1 MNTKKENWNIMHV
14 SKTISAAR
22 RTAGIDEYYFSRKL
36 AEVRNLST
44 NENPVIN
51 LGIGNP
57 DLPPPPEV
65 VEALVQAA
73 RQHASHGYQPYTGIK
88 PLRQAIAGFMNRI
101 YGYLPDAENMVLPL
115 IGSKEGIVHISL
127 AFLNE
132 GDEVLVPDPG
142 YPAYA
147 AAARL
152 AGATAKTYAVNG
164 HGAPVNLDELR
175 SLDTEKVKIMWI
187 NFPHMPTGRA
197 ANRQMLSELL
207 AFARDRNLLLVN
219 DSAYAL
225 IGHAEPISLL
235 TLPDA
240 SEIALELHSL
250 SKSHNMAGWR
260 LGWVTGKPRFIE
272 AILKVKSNMDS
283 GMFLPVQ
290 LAAIAALGTEP
301 SWSVRLNQIYD
312 SRKEQVCKI
321 LRLLGCTWQTEQA
334 GLFVWAKLPEG
345 VSDIALIDEVLYGA
359 RVFITPGSVF
369 GNNGK
374 GYIRVSLC
382 AESDRIAEACNRVE
396 KWIKEKQQKEVTA
409 LQP

>member
-1 MNTKKENWNIMHV
+1 MHLN
-14 SKTISAAR
+14 KTITAAR

-36 AEVRNLST
+36 AEVRALST
-44 NENPVIN
+44 AQNPVIN

-65 VEALVQAA
+65 VDALVQAA
-73 RQHASHGYQPYTGIK
+73 HNPQHHGYQPYNGI
-88 PLRQAIAGFMNRI
+88 PALRQAIARFMYRM
-101 YGYLPDAENMVLPL
+101 YGYQPDADNMVLPL

-152 AGATAKTYAVNG
+152 AGATAKTYTVNS

-175 SLDTEKVKIMWI
+175 CLDTCKVKILWV
-187 NFPHMPTGRA
+187 NFPHMPTGRMA
-197 ANRQMLSELL
+197 DRQMLSDLL
-207 AFARDRNLLLVN
+207 AFARERNLLIVN

-225 IGHAEPISLL
+225 IGNADPISLL
-235 TLPDA
+235 TLPGA
-240 SEIALELHSL
+240 SEVALELHSL

-260 LGWVTGKPRFIE
+260 LGWVTGKQLFIE
-272 AILKVKSNMDS
+272 SILKIKSNMDS
-283 GMFLPVQ
+283 GMFLPAQ
-290 LAAIAALGTEP
+290 LAAIAALGAER
-301 SWSVRLNQIYD
+301 SWFVGLNQIYN

-321 LRLLGCTWQTEQA
+321 LQLLGCTWQTEQA

-345 VSDIALIDEVLYGA
+345 VSDTALVDEVLYGA

-369 GNNGK
+369 GVNGK
-374 GYIRVSLC
+374 GYIRASLC
-382 AESDRIAEACNRVE
+382 ADVDKIAEAGSRIATW
-396 KWIKEKQQKEVTA
+396 KQGKPQQKEAVP
-409 LQP
+409 LKS